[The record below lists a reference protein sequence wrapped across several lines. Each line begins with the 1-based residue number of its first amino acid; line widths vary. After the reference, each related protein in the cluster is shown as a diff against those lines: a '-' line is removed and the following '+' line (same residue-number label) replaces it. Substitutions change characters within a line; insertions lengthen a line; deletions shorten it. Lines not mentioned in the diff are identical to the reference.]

1 VNRRGRVSAA
11 YWPGLLIAVL
21 LAALL
26 LTVPRGASADTVE
39 TSGDVLRVAI
49 PLAAY
54 GIAWRRDD
62 DEGRRQ
68 FLWSFVGTVASTY
81 ALKAAIDKERPNG
94 DDNNAFPSGH
104 TATAFAG
111 AAFLHRRYGWSDAW
125 PAYALAAYTGWTR
138 VHADEHDTWDV
149 LGGAAL
155 AVGWNWWLVKP
166 RQTVQVQPLA
176 DAGYFG
182 LRISGAW

>member
-1 VNRRGRVSAA
+1 MKRGIRVRNSN
-11 YWPGLLIAVL
+11 WPGLLVALVM
-21 LAALL
+21 AAS
-26 LTVPRGASADTVE
+26 PGARADTVE

-62 DEGRRQ
+62 DQGRRQ
-68 FLWSFVGTVASTY
+68 FLWAFAGTVASTY
-81 ALKAAIDKERPNG
+81 ALKAAIDKDRPND
-94 DDNNAFPSGH
+94 DDNDAFPSGH
-104 TATAFAG
+104 AATAFAG
-111 AAFLHRRYGWSDAW
+111 AAFLHRRYGWREAW

-138 VHADEHDTWDV
+138 VDADEHDTWDV

-166 RQTVQVQPLA
+166 RQPVQVQPLA
-176 DAGYFG
+176 EAGFVG
-182 LRISGAW
+182 LRISGDW